1 MKNILI
7 ISGDPN
13 SINSELIFKLWKKIN
28 INTKKK
34 IYIISNYNLLKK
46 QFRKLKYKIK
56 ISKVTDINKTSNA
69 DLKILDVDLKFK
81 NPFSVPNKSAS
92 KFLTRSLEMA
102 HSFAL
107 KKNIVGIINCPIN
120 KSLLNFNNY
129 GITEYLAKKCKVKNN
144 SEVMLIYNKYLAVAP
159 VTTHLDLKNV
169 SKNLNK
175 NLIINKIKTLN
186 TWYKT
191 YKKKKIKIG
200 ILGLNPHNAELKK
213 DSEERKIII
222 PSISALKKKNINI
235 TGPLVADTIFI
246 NNFKKF
252 DVIDGMYHDQ
262 VLTPFKSLFKFN
274 AINITLGLKYLR
286 LSPDH
291 GVAYDLIG
299 KNKANADSLINCV
312 NFLKNI

>member
-56 ISKVTDINKTSNA
+56 ISKVTDLNKKNTT
-69 DLKILDVDLKFK
+69 DLKIIDVDLKFK
-81 NPFSVPNKSAS
+81 NPFSVSNKSAS
-92 KFLTRSLEMA
+92 KFLTRSLEIA

-107 KKNIVGIINCPIN
+107 KKNIAGIINCPIN

-144 SEVMLIYNKYLAVAP
+144 SELMLIYNKYLAVAP

-191 YKKKKIKIG
+191 LKKKIKIG

-222 PSISALKKKNINI
+222 PSISALKKRI
-235 TGPLVADTIFI
+235 
-246 NNFKKF
+246 
-252 DVIDGMYHDQ
+252 
-262 VLTPFKSLFKFN
+262 
-274 AINITLGLKYLR
+274 
-286 LSPDH
+286 
-291 GVAYDLIG
+291 
-299 KNKANADSLINCV
+299 
-312 NFLKNI
+312 